1 MITLLIPLAVGG
13 AASLL
18 LTPVVRYLAT
28 RWGLVD
34 HPDGRR
40 KMHRRPMP
48 VAGGLAILGAT
59 LLAILTAWLFPTK
72 MQEALSEQ
80 GGILLGLGLAA
91 LVICAVGVADDFG
104 RLRARQ
110 KVLGQLVAIVIMMGS
125 GVMVR
130 HIQLFGWSWDLGI
143 FAGPFTILWLLGAMN
158 SLNLIDGMDGLLT
171 TVGTIICSAMALMAI
186 LGGQWATA
194 CIAMALVGAL
204 LGFLRY
210 NFPPASI
217 FLGDSG
223 SMLIG
228 LVVGVLAIQSSLKSP
243 ATIALAAPV
252 ALLTV
257 PFFDTLAAITRRKLT
272 GRSIYTT
279 DRGHLH
285 HCLLGRG
292 FSSRRALLCVSLCC
306 LLTVAGVLVSLAF
319 NNESFAIVSALAVV
333 GMLIATRLFGYAE
346 FLLVKN
352 RLMSVAGSFFQAGPE
367 GLAKQSEVRL
377 QGSANWEVLWNEL
390 TEWAGRLNLRT
401 VCFDVNAPAMHEGYH
416 ARWQRPQEDGENP
429 SLWRAELPLIVQGQ
443 TVGRLQIVGQRDLEP
458 IWMKLASLTNVMEA
472 TLSTLTRGTKPIAAA
487 GVGSGG
493 YAFPRKQLQPS

>member
-1 MITLLIPLAVGG
+1 MTTLLIPLAVAGII
-13 AASLL
+13 SLL
-18 LTPVVRYLAT
+18 LTPVVRKVAT
-28 RWGLVD
+28 GWGLVD

-40 KMHRRPMP
+40 KMHRRPTP
-48 VAGGLAILGAT
+48 VAGGLAILTAAI
-59 LLAILTAWLFPTK
+59 LAILTTWILPTSL
-72 MQEALSEQ
+72 QDLLAEQ
-80 GGILLGLGLAA
+80 AHTLVGLVLAGV
-91 LVICAVGVADDFG
+91 VICAVGVADDFG

-110 KVLGQLVAIVIMMGS
+110 KLLGQMVAIGIMIGS

-130 HIQLFGWSWDLGI
+130 QVHLFGWSWDLGI

-171 TVGTIICSAMALMAI
+171 TVGTIICSAMVLMAA

-194 CIAMALVGAL
+194 CVAIALVGAL

-228 LVVGVLAIQSSLKSP
+228 LVVGVLAIQSSLKGP
-243 ATIALAAPV
+243 ATVALAAPV

-306 LLTVAGVLVSLAF
+306 LLTVAGALASLTF
-319 NNESFAIVSALAVV
+319 NNELFAVVSALAVM
-333 GMLIATRLFGYAE
+333 GMLIVTRLFGYAE
-346 FLLVKN
+346 FLLLKN
-352 RLMSVAGSFFQAGPE
+352 RLVSVAGSFFQAGPL
-367 GLAKQSEVRL
+367 GLPKQSEVRL
-377 QGSANWEVLWNEL
+377 QGSANWEVLWSEL
-390 TEWAGRLNLRT
+390 TEWAMRLNLST
-401 VCFDVNAPAMHEGYH
+401 LCFDINAPAIYEGYH

-429 SLWRAELPLIVQGQ
+429 SLWRAELPLLVQGQ
-443 TVGRLQIVGQRDLEP
+443 TVGRLQIVGHRDLEP
-458 IWMKLASLTNVMEA
+458 IWMKLASLTNVLEA
-472 TLSTLTRGTKPIAAA
+472 TLSTLTRGTKPLAAA
-487 GVGSGG
+487 GVGSGA
-493 YAFPRKQLQPS
+493 YKFPRKQLQPG